1 MTKAELQSELD
12 YTRRTLNDLLDAL
25 EKAMADSRVNRDL
38 SAPIVVSTA
47 ETLGAFRAD
56 VWIAAGAAARLSGRE
71 FNASLT
77 GN

>member
-12 YTRRTLNDLLDAL
+12 YTRKTLNDLLDAL
-25 EKAMADSRVNRDL
+25 EKAMAASRADRDPSTPVL
-38 SAPIVVSTA
+38 VSVA

-56 VWIAAGAAARLSGRE
+56 VWIAAGAAARMSGRE

>member
-25 EKAMADSRVNRDL
+25 EKAMADSRRGRPESPAL
-38 SAPIVVSTA
+38 VSMA